1 MKFWQIEAP
10 HYGSD
15 YKSLFINGLIEHPYN
30 LPFVDCDSCG
40 QRFLADHSLP
50 YECPP
55 AFRKKFSNSEALTIE
70 EFENITEPV
79 RRAVQKIGLRKEVV
93 QPRCFLLPSF
103 LDIPSK
109 PEADFLWPS
118 SSFSPLVTERVRGK
132 LESLKIREIAFAEVT
147 LRKVGKK
154 SPKLP
159 APIPSTGEPGDI
171 IGEVSTTRFPKTGH
185 TYFELCVYG
194 RSGPPPGR
202 ELKSVCSTCGN
213 KDFNWARSKELVMT
227 ESMWTGLDIF
237 VLETTAIILVTDK
250 LKQELQKLRPTNVEF
265 VEFPSS
271 R

>member
-1 MKFWQIEAP
+1 MKFWQLGEPRYA
-10 HYGSD
+10 SD
-15 YKSLFINGLIEHPYN
+15 YQMSFVNGEIEHPYK
-30 LPFVDCDSCG
+30 LPFVDCGSCG

-50 YECPP
+50 YECP
-55 AFRKKFSNSEALTIE
+55 ASLRRKFSDPEAVTIE
-70 EFENITEPV
+70 EFENIAEPV
-79 RRAVQKIGLRKEVV
+79 RRAVQKLGVSKDVV

-118 SSFSPLVTERVRGK
+118 FSPLVTERVRGK
-132 LESLKIREIAFAEVT
+132 LESLKIREVAFPEVT
-147 LRKVGKK
+147 LRKLGKK

-159 APIPSTGEPGDI
+159 PPIPSTGEPEDI
-171 IGEVSTTRFPKTGH
+171 INEVSTRRFPKTGH
-185 TYFELCVYG
+185 RYFELCVYG

-202 ELKSVCSTCGN
+202 ELKSVCSRCGN

-237 VLETTAIILVTDK
+237 VLETTAIILVTDR

-265 VEFPSS
+265 IEFPSA

>member
-1 MKFWQIEAP
+1 MKFWRIEATR
-10 HYGSD
+10 YDSD
-15 YKSLFINGLIEHPYN
+15 YKSSFINGSIEHPYN
-30 LPFVDCDSCG
+30 LPFVDCETCR
-40 QRFLADHSLP
+40 QRFLSDHTLP

-55 AFRKKFSNSEALTIE
+55 SLRKKLTDPEGVTIE
-70 EFENITEPV
+70 EFEKLAEPV
-79 RRAVQKIGLRKEVV
+79 RKEVQKLGVRKDLV
-93 QPRCFLLPSF
+93 QPRSFLLPSF

-118 SSFSPLVTERVRGK
+118 FSPLVTERVRRK
-132 LESLKIREIAFAEVT
+132 LESLKIREIAFGEVT

-159 APIPSTGEPGDI
+159 PPIPSTGEPEDI
-171 IGEVSTTRFPKTGH
+171 ISEVPTTTFPTTRQR
-185 TYFELCVYG
+185 YFELCVYG

-202 ELKSVCSTCGN
+202 ELKSACSTCGN
-213 KDFNWARSKELVMT
+213 KDFNWSRDKELVMT